1 MSPEMLCEESTQR
14 ERDKEV
20 AEPGFGPLAP
30 GTCWDR
36 GGRKSAAQPF
46 GKEAIW
52 TVSKCQ
58 RKTEGPTH
66 S

>member
-1 MSPEMLCEESTQR
+1 MKKARGGRGEQ
-14 ERDKEV
+14 V
-20 AEPGFGPLAP
+20 AEAGFGPLAP

-58 RKTEGPTH
+58 SKTEGLTH